1 MTKNGSD
8 IVVIDTIKGIDAIN
22 NGAPYK
28 LASILTFGNFYLVN
42 TGNDTNNILDKD
54 DTIILFGKNQTP
66 DKMFSLIYGN
76 DYSDVNYVSNVSE
89 AATCLIS
96 KKTLDLSKE
105 VDYVFVAQPALT
117 NALNKNNEATIY
129 ANIQEEYKK
138 ITNNQLIQAGL
149 FIKEDVSKSTSKKF
163 LSSLEK
169 DVNDLLDN
177 PSILDKF
184 SDSEAISS
192 KFVTLYGINHNIAKK
207 CLNEANSIGL
217 GFKYACDNKESIDEF
232 IKLFNLTIN
241 DEDIYQK

>member
-1 MTKNGSD
+1 MKKKNLLCLLSVLAFTSCNNTQDLTILVPTGAPSLAFYNYIDDVNFTSNNSPVNIASSMTKNGSD
-8 IVVIDTIKGIDAIN
+8 IIVIDTIKGIDAIN

-96 KKTLDLSKE
+96 KKTLDLSKD

-149 FIKEDVSKSTSKKF
+149 FIKEDVSK
-163 LSSLEK
+163 
-169 DVNDLLDN
+169 
-177 PSILDKF
+177 
-184 SDSEAISS
+184 
-192 KFVTLYGINHNIAKK
+192 
-207 CLNEANSIGL
+207 
-217 GFKYACDNKESIDEF
+217 
-232 IKLFNLTIN
+232 
-241 DEDIYQK
+241 